1 MTDQF
6 PPPPQQP
13 MPPQG
18 GQPYYGQPMMPPK
31 KSNLARNIIIGVI
44 LFFVLMCGGC
54 FAIVGFGAN
63 EVAKEADKSLKS
75 SDASS
80 SNDKPDDKKAGATKS
95 EGKSE
100 ESKEQPKTDAIGTEG
115 NPAPR
120 GKAVENKSAKYQI
133 DKVEIRDSLG
143 EFADAPGGKYVLVT
157 LTIQNV
163 KDKTIQV
170 SSGDFT
176 LQVGGNEIDASD
188 NAFMLDN
195 AFSYDDLSP
204 GLKRTGVVVFDVAP
218 KDAGKGVLKAQAML
232 SMDEAIYLKLAK

>member
-1 MTDQF
+1 MTDQSP

-18 GQPYYGQPMMPPK
+18 GQPYYGQPMMPPQK
-31 KSNLARNIIIGVI
+31 KSNTLRNVIIGVI
-44 LFFVLMCGGC
+44 AFFILMCGGC
-54 FAIVGFGAN
+54 FAVVGLSAN
-63 EVAKEADKSLKS
+63 EVAKESDKIKS
-75 SDASS
+75 SDATSPKEEK
-80 SNDKPDDKKAGATKS
+80 KPGDAKP
-95 EGKSE
+95 EGKKDEPEDASNNE
-100 ESKEQPKTDAIGTEG
+100 PVGSKD

-133 DKVEIRDSLG
+133 DKVEVRDSLG
-143 EFADAPGGKYVLVT
+143 QFSDAPGGKYVVVT
-157 LTIQNV
+157 LTVQNV
-163 KDKTIQV
+163 KDETIQV
-170 SSGDFT
+170 SSEDFK

-188 NAFMLDN
+188 QAFMLDN

-232 SMDEAIYLKLAK
+232 SMDEAIYLVVGK